1 MPSDKS
7 DFIGA
12 DGTPV
17 AAATSAGDGSIP
29 LAAGDTPNFW
39 LPYIFLVNAG
49 FDPNVALF
57 FLLIQQTAASSGV
70 EKNLDGSTS
79 AGLTLDGGD
88 ASTSALSSPQ
98 VEVSREKSAELPPL
112 PESSDGSASASGSLL
127 GTSAQASASALSTKE
142 PPTSDDPPPSK
153 PLGALTSAAAPVDLH
168 PAEPPS
174 APSSEPTGAVV
185 PTDLYPVDPIST
197 ADIPPSTPADE
208 TTSAAVPTDLYP
220 VDPIST
226 ADIPP
231 STPAEET
238 TSAVVPTDLY
248 PVDPISTADIPPS
261 TPADETTSAVVP
273 TDLYPIDPITT
284 ADIPPSTPADETTS
298 AVVPTDLYPV
308 DPISTISK
316 ADMSAFGD
324 KPYAATISLSP
335 ISAATP
341 FIYQDAQPSYAS
353 SILPGDA
360 RFLAESPA
368 ATAIFNTWTAL
379 LDPHIAAAEA
389 IIATPSTASA
399 DSILAAPAS

>member
-12 DGTPV
+12 DGTSV

-29 LAAGDTPNFW
+29 PAAGDTPNFW

-98 VEVSREKSAELPPL
+98 VEVSWEKSAELPPL

-185 PTDLYPVDPIST
+185 PTDLYPVDPITT

-220 VDPIST
+220 VDPIT
-226 ADIPP
+226 
-231 STPAEET
+231 
-238 TSAVVPTDLY
+238 
-248 PVDPISTADIPPS
+248 TADIPPS